1 MAKKFHPSV
10 LTANNLVEGHS
21 VFLSPEG
28 WHTDIARAMLAVT
41 PEQAAELEA
50 LGHRHVSANEVVG
63 PYLVDVALG
72 DGGPVPLLRRE
83 QIRASGIPTIPV
95 GPSVPA
101 DATQIA
107 A

>member
-1 MAKKFHPSV
+1 MAKQFHPSV

-21 VFLSPEG
+21 VFLAAEG
-28 WHTDIARAMLAVT
+28 WHRDIAKALVAVT
-41 PEQAAELEA
+41 PEQAAELVA

-72 DGGPVPLLRRE
+72 DGAPVPMLRRE
-83 QIRASGIPTIPV
+83 QIRASGAPTIAV
-95 GPSVPA
+95 GT
-101 DATQIA
+101 DALPQVA